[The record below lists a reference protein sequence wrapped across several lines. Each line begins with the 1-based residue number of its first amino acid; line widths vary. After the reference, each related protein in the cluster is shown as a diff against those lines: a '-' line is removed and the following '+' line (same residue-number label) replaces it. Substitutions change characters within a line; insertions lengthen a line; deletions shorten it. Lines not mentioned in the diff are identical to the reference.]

1 METQTQTITYK
12 ASLDVLEPIRELL
25 TQIGQEVGLSKKKT
39 YNLCLAVDEIATNV
53 IRHGYMEADVTDGMF
68 DLTIEKTGN
77 QLVVSIE
84 DTGRPFNPLEH
95 DLPTEEDLNIPLE
108 DRPIGGLGVMIAR
121 QSVDEFKYEFSGN
134 QNKNIFIVNY
144 GDQEN
149 Q

>member
-25 TQIGQEVGLSKKKT
+25 TLIGQEVGLNKKKT
-39 YNLCLAVDEIATNV
+39 YGLCLAVDEIATNV
-53 IRHGYMEADVTDGMF
+53 IRHGYMEAEITNGEF
-68 DLTIEKTGN
+68 DLIVEKSN
-77 QLVVSIE
+77 SQLVVTIV
-84 DTGRPFNPLEH
+84 DAGTPFNPLEH
-95 DLPTEEDLNIPLE
+95 NLPTEEDLNIPLE

-134 QNKNIFIVNY
+134 HNKNIFIVKY
-144 GDQEN
+144 SDQTK

>member
-53 IRHGYMEADVTDGMF
+53 IRHGYMEAGVTDGVF
-68 DLTIEKTGN
+68 DLIIEKDDN
-77 QLVVSIE
+77 QLVVRIE
-84 DTGRPFNPLEH
+84 DIGMAFNPLEH
-95 DLPTEEDLNIPLE
+95 NLPTEEDLNIPLE
-108 DRPIGGLGVMIAR
+108 NRPIGGLGVMIAR

-134 QNKNIFIVNY
+134 HNKNIFIVKY
-144 GDQEN
+144 SDQTN
-149 Q
+149 L